1 MFTEFILSKVVPDW
15 DRIYRLVEWICM
27 CLWMDG
33 VKILLISLMHISTFL
48 GIIHATEVV
57 TGKETLIAILNF
69 QMVDLKVFGWA
80 FLIGV
85 GLYISFG
92 GKLLVVMVNGD
103 LRSKIWMGV
112 SNGVSWRCM
121 EGRSENFKWWR
132 DWLIGGSWNL
142 SGHVGLTVH
151 LSEHC
156 SLHDLV
162 DRKGLIFENGRCRS
176 WSHNG
181 KINREGLKVGIS
193 AKTHIKMDILKKSNK
208 SINSSINHDF
218 FISF

>member
-1 MFTEFILSKVVPDW
+1 
-15 DRIYRLVEWICM
+15 
-27 CLWMDG
+27 
-33 VKILLISLMHISTFL
+33 
-48 GIIHATEVV
+48 
-57 TGKETLIAILNF
+57 
-69 QMVDLKVFGWA
+69 
-80 FLIGV
+80 
-85 GLYISFG
+85 
-92 GKLLVVMVNGD
+92 
-103 LRSKIWMGV
+103 
-112 SNGVSWRCM
+112 
-121 EGRSENFKWWR
+121 
-132 DWLIGGSWNL
+132 L